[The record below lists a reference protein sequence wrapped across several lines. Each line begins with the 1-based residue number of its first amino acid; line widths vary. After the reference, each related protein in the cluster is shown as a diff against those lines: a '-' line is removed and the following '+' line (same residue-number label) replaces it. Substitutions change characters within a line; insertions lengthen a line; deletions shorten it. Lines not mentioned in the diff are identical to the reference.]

1 MPAPSPHEITGLLR
15 VWRGGDD
22 EALARL
28 VPQVYAELR
37 RSARRYMNGER
48 EDHTLQPTAL
58 VNEVYLRL
66 LDCRDVDWKDRN
78 HFFAMCA
85 RLMRRILTDLA
96 RARHY
101 EKRGGKAPH
110 ITLDT
115 ARILANAGQPEL
127 ADLADLD
134 EALKKLH
141 ETDARK
147 SDVVELR
154 FFGGLSVNETAEVL
168 NVSRETVMRDWR
180 LAKVWLLRELSQRT
194 SNGG

>member
-15 VWRGGDD
+15 DWRGGND

-37 RSARRYMNGER
+37 KSARRYMNGER

-101 EKRGGKAPH
+101 DKRGGKARH

-115 ARILANAGQPEL
+115 ALILADAGQQEQP
-127 ADLADLD
+127 DLADLD

-154 FFGGLSVNETAEVL
+154 FFGGLSVKECAEAL
-168 NVSRETVMRDWR
+168 KVSQETVMRDWR

-194 SNGG
+194 SNGR